1 MITKIK
7 TSKKTME
14 IFRKIE
20 NGMQLQPFILA
31 KLALA
36 MSLKEERAW
45 TEDDFKTDNLGIE
58 LNRQTITSEY
68 DTIFKCLIQMKE
80 KRHLS
85 DEEYIKVYL
94 KAHLDRGAKLLES
107 EFKYSTD
114 FLPHLLKQDK
124 GL

>member
-14 IFRKIE
+14 IFRNIE
-20 NGMQLQPFILA
+20 NGIQLQPFILA

-36 MSLKEERAW
+36 MSLKEERDW
-45 TEDDFKTDNLGIE
+45 TDDDFKTDNLGIE

-80 KRHLS
+80 KRHLG
-85 DEEYIKVYL
+85 DDEYIKVYL

-107 EFKYSTD
+107 EFKYSVD

>member
-14 IFRKIE
+14 IFRSIE
-20 NGMQLQPFILA
+20 NGIQLQPFILA

-36 MSLKEERAW
+36 MSLKEEREW
-45 TEDDFKTDNLGIE
+45 TDDDFKTDNLGIE

-80 KRHLS
+80 KRHLG

-107 EFKYSTD
+107 EFKYSVD

>member
-14 IFRKIE
+14 IFRSIE
-20 NGMQLQPFILA
+20 NGIQLQPFILA

-36 MSLKEERAW
+36 MSLKEEREW
-45 TEDDFKTDNLGIE
+45 TDDDFKTDNLGIE

-68 DTIFKCLIQMKE
+68 DSIFKCLIQMKE
-80 KRHLS
+80 KRHLGN
-85 DEEYIKVYL
+85 DEYIKVYL

-107 EFKYSTD
+107 EFKYSID

>member
-14 IFRKIE
+14 IFRSIE
-20 NGMQLQPFILA
+20 NGIQLQPFILA

-36 MSLKEERAW
+36 MSLKEEREW
-45 TEDDFKTDNLGIE
+45 TDDDFKTDNLGIE

-80 KRHLS
+80 KRHLG
-85 DEEYIKVYL
+85 DDEYIKVYL

-107 EFKYSTD
+107 EFKYSVD

>member
-7 TSKKTME
+7 TSKRTME
-14 IFRKIE
+14 IFRGIE

-36 MSLKEERAW
+36 MSIKEDGELTA
-45 TEDDFKTDNLGIE
+45 DDLKTDTSGLE

-68 DTIFKCLIQMKE
+68 DIIFKCLIEMKE
-80 KRHLS
+80 GRHLQ
-85 DEEYIKVYL
+85 DDEYIKVYV
-94 KAHLDRGAKLLES
+94 KAHLDRGARFLER
-107 EFKYSTD
+107 EYKYSGD
-114 FLPHLLKQDK
+114 FLTHLLKQDK

>member
-14 IFRKIE
+14 IFRSIE
-20 NGMQLQPFILA
+20 NGIQLQPFILA

-36 MSLKEERAW
+36 MSLKEERDW
-45 TEDDFKTDNLGIE
+45 TDDDFKTDNLGIE

-80 KRHLS
+80 KRHLG
-85 DEEYIKVYL
+85 DDEYIKVYL

-107 EFKYSTD
+107 EFKYSVD
-114 FLPHLLKQDK
+114 FLPHLLKKDK

>member
-14 IFRKIE
+14 IFRSIE
-20 NGMQLQPFILA
+20 NGIQLQPFILA

-36 MSLKEERAW
+36 MSLKEEREW
-45 TEDDFKTDNLGIE
+45 TDDDFKTDNLGIE

-68 DTIFKCLIQMKE
+68 DTIFKCLIQIKE
-80 KRHLS
+80 KRHMG
-85 DEEYIKVYL
+85 DDEYIKVFL

-107 EFKYSTD
+107 EFKYSVD

>member
-14 IFRKIE
+14 IFRSIE
-20 NGMQLQPFILA
+20 NGIQLQPFILA

-36 MSLKEERAW
+36 MSLKEEREW
-45 TEDDFKTDNLGIE
+45 TDDDFKTDNLGIE
-58 LNRQTITSEY
+58 LNKQTITSEY

-80 KRHLS
+80 KRHLGD
-85 DEEYIKVYL
+85 DEYVKVYL

-107 EFKYSTD
+107 EFKYSVD

>member
-14 IFRKIE
+14 IFRSIE
-20 NGMQLQPFILA
+20 NGIQLQPFILA

-36 MSLKEERAW
+36 MSLKEEREW
-45 TEDDFKTDNLGIE
+45 TDDDFKTDNLGIE

-68 DTIFKCLIQMKE
+68 DSIFKCLIQMKE
-80 KRHLS
+80 KRHLG
-85 DEEYIKVYL
+85 DDEYIKVYL

-107 EFKYSTD
+107 EFKYSID

>member
-14 IFRKIE
+14 IFRSIE
-20 NGMQLQPFILA
+20 NGIQLQPFILA

-36 MSLKEERAW
+36 MSLKEERDW
-45 TEDDFKTDNLGIE
+45 TDDDFKTDNLGIE

-80 KRHLS
+80 KRHLV
-85 DEEYIKVYL
+85 DDEYIKVYL
-94 KAHLDRGAKLLES
+94 KSHLDRGSKLLES
-107 EFKYSTD
+107 EFKYSVD

>member
-14 IFRKIE
+14 IFRNIE
-20 NGMQLQPFILA
+20 NGIQLPPFILA

-36 MSLKEERAW
+36 MSLKEAREWAD
-45 TEDDFKTDNLGIE
+45 DDFKTDNSGIE

-85 DEEYIKVYL
+85 DDEYIKVYI

-107 EFKYSTD
+107 EFKYSMD

>member
-1 MITKIK
+1 
-7 TSKKTME
+7 ME
-14 IFRKIE
+14 IFRSIE
-20 NGMQLQPFILA
+20 NGIQLQPFILA

-36 MSLKEERAW
+36 MSLKEERDW
-45 TEDDFKTDNLGIE
+45 TDDDFKTDNLGIE

-80 KRHLS
+80 KRHLG
-85 DEEYIKVYL
+85 DDEYIKVYL

-107 EFKYSTD
+107 EFKYSVD

>member
-14 IFRKIE
+14 IFRSIE
-20 NGMQLQPFILA
+20 NGIQLQPFILA

-36 MSLKEERAW
+36 MSLKEERDW
-45 TEDDFKTDNLGIE
+45 TDDDFKTDNLGIE

-80 KRHLS
+80 KRHLG
-85 DEEYIKVYL
+85 DDEYIKVYL

-107 EFKYSTD
+107 EFKFSVD

>member
-14 IFRKIE
+14 IFRSIE
-20 NGMQLQPFILA
+20 NGIQLQPFILA

-36 MSLKEERAW
+36 MSLKEERDW
-45 TEDDFKTDNLGIE
+45 TDDDFKTDNLGIE
-58 LNRQTITSEY
+58 LNRQTITTEY

-80 KRHLS
+80 KRHLG
-85 DEEYIKVYL
+85 DDEYIKVYL

-107 EFKYSTD
+107 EFKYSVD

>member
-14 IFRKIE
+14 IFRSIE
-20 NGMQLQPFILA
+20 NGIQLQPFILA

-36 MSLKEERAW
+36 MSLKEERDW
-45 TEDDFKTDNLGIE
+45 TDDDFKTDNLGIE

-80 KRHLS
+80 KRHLG
-85 DEEYIKVYL
+85 DDEYIKVYL

-107 EFKYSTD
+107 EFKYSVD